1 MGPWRKVLPSIDKR
15 KKASFS
21 RFRERTN
28 LWKMVYHTNQEKIIW
43 CAPRLQK
50 DMPLWN
56 GNKKLERECSWHEKT
71 LALNEKKY
79 MKGEKR
85 TNRES
90 KNSIVIICYL
100 LRKHLLFTYV
110 PSTKIEA
117 GWSRVNMVKVE
128 SETWKT
134 NLRFLKMQGGQRDE
148 NEREDDWQD
157 RSRDLFLQ

>member
-1 MGPWRKVLPSIDKR
+1 
-15 KKASFS
+15 
-21 RFRERTN
+21 
-28 LWKMVYHTNQEKIIW
+28 
-43 CAPRLQK
+43 
-50 DMPLWN
+50 
-56 GNKKLERECSWHEKT
+56 
-71 LALNEKKY
+71 

-148 NEREDDWQD
+148 NEREDD
-157 RSRDLFLQ
+157 